1 MRFIFLLIIVLNL
14 QSCAAPII
22 GGVGAIAFSSSA
34 QEKGL
39 GTSIND
45 KVVYVKLWNAIYDWS
60 PSVAEK
66 ISISVNDG
74 SILVTGILK
83 NVDTKIELT
92 KVIWDVSGVKEVNNK
107 VQISE
112 TNNLKNIAKDLASLG
127 EIKAKLMASKKLNS
141 LNFSID
147 VVNNIVY
154 ISGIASSE
162 EEIAIVTQIA
172 QEARFVKEVQ
182 NFVKINNDQRWK
194 KA

>member
-1 MRFIFLLIIVLNL
+1 MRSIFLLIIVLSL
-14 QSCAAPII
+14 QSCAGPII

-45 KVVYVKLWNAIYDWS
+45 KVVYVKLRNAIYDWS

-83 NVDTKIELT
+83 DVDTKIELT
-92 KVIWDVSGVKEVNNK
+92 KVIWGVSGIKEVNNK

-147 VVNNIVY
+147 VVNHIVY

-182 NFVKINNDQRWK
+182 NFVKINNDQR
-194 KA
+194 

>member
-1 MRFIFLLIIVLNL
+1 MRLFLILIILLNL

-22 GGVGAIAFSSSA
+22 GGVGAVAFSSSA

-45 KVVYVKLWNAIYDWS
+45 KVIYVKLRNAIYDWNTVVS
-60 PSVAEK
+60 EK
-66 ISISVNDG
+66 VSISVDNG
-74 SILVTGILK
+74 SVLVTGQLK
-83 NVDTKIELT
+83 NINTKIKLT
-92 KVIWDVSGVKEVNNK
+92 KIIWEVNGVKEVNNK

-127 EIKAKLMASKKLNS
+127 EIRAKLMASKKLNS

-147 VVNNIVY
+147 VVNNVAY

-162 EEIAIVTQIA
+162 EEISVVTQIA
-172 QEARFVKEVQ
+172 QEARFIKEVQ
-182 NFVKINNDQRWK
+182 NFVKLNKDKR
-194 KA
+194 

>member
-1 MRFIFLLIIVLNL
+1 MRLFLLLIIILNL

-45 KVVYVKLWNAIYDWS
+45 KVIYVKLRNAIYDWN
-60 PSVAEK
+60 PSIAEK
-66 ISISVNDG
+66 ISLSVDNG
-74 SILVTGILK
+74 SVLVTGKLK
-83 NVDTKIELT
+83 NIDTKVKMT
-92 KVIWDVSGVKEVNNK
+92 KIIWEINGVNEVNNK

-112 TNNLKNIAKDLASLG
+112 TNNLKHIAKDLASLG
-127 EIKAKLMASKKLNS
+127 EIKAKLMASKEINS

-147 VVNNIVY
+147 VVNNIAY

-162 EEIAIVTQIA
+162 EEISIVKQIA
-172 QEARFVKEVQ
+172 QEAKFIEEVQ
-182 NFVKINNDQRWK
+182 NFVKLNKDRR
-194 KA
+194 

>member
-1 MRFIFLLIIVLNL
+1 MRLFLLLIIILNL

-45 KVVYVKLWNAIYDWS
+45 KVIYVKLRNAIYDWD
-60 PSVAEK
+60 PSVSQK
-66 ISISVNDG
+66 ISISVDNG
-74 SILVTGILK
+74 SILITGTLRNI
-83 NVDTKIELT
+83 DSKINLT
-92 KVIWDVSGVKEVNNK
+92 KVIWEIKGVKEVNNK

-127 EIKAKLMASKKLNS
+127 EIKARLMASKKLNS

-147 VVNNIVY
+147 VVNNIAY
-154 ISGIASSE
+154 ISGIASSQ

-172 QEARFVKEVQ
+172 QEARFIKEVQ
-182 NFVKINNDQRWK
+182 NFVKVNKDKR
-194 KA
+194 

>member
-1 MRFIFLLIIVLNL
+1 MRLFLFLIIILNL
-14 QSCAAPII
+14 QSCASPII

-45 KVVYVKLWNAIYDWS
+45 KVTYVKLRNAIFDWN
-60 PSVAEK
+60 PSVSENV
-66 ISISVNDG
+66 SISVDNG
-74 SILVTGILK
+74 SVLVTGKLK
-83 NVDTKIELT
+83 NIDTKVKLT
-92 KVIWDVSGVKEVNNK
+92 KIIWEINGVNEVNNK

-127 EIKAKLMASKKLNS
+127 EIKAKLMGPKEINS

-147 VVNNIVY
+147 VVNNIAY

-162 EEIAIVTQIA
+162 EEISIVTQIA
-172 QEARFVKEVQ
+172 QEAKFIEEVQ
-182 NFVKINNDQRWK
+182 NFVKLNKDKR
-194 KA
+194 

>member
-1 MRFIFLLIIVLNL
+1 MRLFLFLIIVLNL
-14 QSCAAPII
+14 QSCTAPII
-22 GGVGAIAFSSSA
+22 GGVSAIAFGSSA

-45 KVVYVKLWNAIYDWS
+45 KVVYVKLRNAIFDWS

-74 SILVTGILK
+74 SILVTGNLK
-83 NVDTKIELT
+83 KIDTKIKLT
-92 KVIWDVSGVKEVNNK
+92 KVIWEVSGVKEVNNK

-112 TNNLKNIAKDLASLG
+112 TNNFKNIAKDLASLG
-127 EIKAKLMASKKLNS
+127 EIKARLMASKKLNS
-141 LNFSID
+141 LNFSVD
-147 VVNNIVY
+147 VVNNIAY

-172 QEARFVKEVQ
+172 QEARFITEVQ
-182 NFVKINNDQRWK
+182 NFVKINNDQR
-194 KA
+194 

>member
-1 MRFIFLLIIVLNL
+1 MRLLFLLIIFLNL
-14 QSCAAPII
+14 QSCAAPIL

-45 KVVYVKLWNAIYDWS
+45 KVIYVKLRNAIYDWN
-60 PSVAEK
+60 PSVSEK
-66 ISISVNDG
+66 ISISVNSG
-74 SILVTGILK
+74 SILITGTLNNIEK
-83 NVDTKIELT
+83 RIELT
-92 KVIWDVSGVKEVNNK
+92 KVIWEVNGVKEVNNE

-127 EIKAKLMASKKLNS
+127 EIKARLMASKQLNS

-147 VVNNIVY
+147 VVNNIAY

-162 EEIAIVTQIA
+162 EEISLVTQIA
-172 QEARFVKEVQ
+172 QEARFIKEVQ
-182 NFVKINNDQRWK
+182 NFVKINKDKR
-194 KA
+194 

>member
-1 MRFIFLLIIVLNL
+1 MRLFLLLIIILNL

-45 KVVYVKLWNAIYDWS
+45 KVIYVKLRNAIYDWN
-60 PSVAEK
+60 PSVSEN
-66 ISISVNDG
+66 ISLSVDNG
-74 SILVTGILK
+74 SILITGKLK
-83 NVDTKIELT
+83 NVDTKVKLT
-92 KVIWDVSGVKEVNNK
+92 KIIWEINGVKEVNNK

-112 TNNLKNIAKDLASLG
+112 TSNFKNIAKDLASLG

-147 VVNNIVY
+147 VVNNIAY
-154 ISGIASSE
+154 ISGVASSE
-162 EEIAIVTQIA
+162 EEISIVTQIV
-172 QEARFVKEVQ
+172 QEARFIKEVQ
-182 NFVKINNDQRWK
+182 NFVKVNKDKR
-194 KA
+194 